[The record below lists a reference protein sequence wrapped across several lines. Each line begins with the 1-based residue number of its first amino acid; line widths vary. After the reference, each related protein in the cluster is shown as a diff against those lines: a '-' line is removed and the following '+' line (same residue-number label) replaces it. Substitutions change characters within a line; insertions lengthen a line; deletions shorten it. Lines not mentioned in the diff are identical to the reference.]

1 MLITAQK
8 YLKQTK
14 LWGTTTKNQNN
25 KKIKQNLNDTKAQM
39 AGCQQTSTI
48 ATFSEQ
54 DHFIFGRVFK
64 QC

>member
-1 MLITAQK
+1 MLSTAQK

-39 AGCQQTSTI
+39 AGCQLTSTI
-48 ATFSEQ
+48 TMEEYSNS
-54 DHFIFGRVFK
+54 VKFK
-64 QC
+64 IVQ